1 MSLIVG
7 QIGMNPPPLP
17 KMVNEFPKLSI
28 WKGCPC
34 QSQKMQNKQKSQSF
48 NSNMEP
54 AELDSELKNLEKVE
68 KELNFNF

>member
-1 MSLIVG
+1 
-7 QIGMNPPPLP
+7 
-17 KMVNEFPKLSI
+17 MVNEFPKLSI